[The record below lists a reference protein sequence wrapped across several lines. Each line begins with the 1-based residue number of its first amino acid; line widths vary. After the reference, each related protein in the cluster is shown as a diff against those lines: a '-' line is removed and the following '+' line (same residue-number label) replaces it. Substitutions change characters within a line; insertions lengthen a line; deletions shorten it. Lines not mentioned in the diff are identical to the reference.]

1 MSARPRPAAAASAS
15 ALRSHNL
22 RDLKKLRQQ
31 WSAAQAQAEAAAR
44 AAAEAAAE
52 SAAESAAARQQKDQA
67 LFARA
72 LQALGAVQPL
82 KTKRPTHTP
91 APQKPLPAPR
101 QRQQDEQAAL
111 REALSDEFD
120 SSTLLETDEHLSFRR
135 PGIGADVITRL
146 RRGLWA
152 VQGQIDLHGLRVP
165 EARQALALYLQN
177 ASRAGL
183 RCVRVVHG
191 KGHGSPGRV
200 PVLRSKV
207 HAWLIQKS
215 EVMAFVQARPLDGG
229 AGALLVLLKPGA

>member
-1 MSARPRPAAAASAS
+1 MSARPRPAP

-31 WSAAQAQAEAAAR
+31 WSAAQAEAAAR

-52 SAAESAAARQQKDQA
+52 SAATCQQKDQA

-91 APQKPLPAPR
+91 APQKPPPAPR

-120 SSTLLETDEHLSFRR
+120 PATLLEVDEHLSFRR

-207 HAWLIQKS
+207 HAWLVQKT